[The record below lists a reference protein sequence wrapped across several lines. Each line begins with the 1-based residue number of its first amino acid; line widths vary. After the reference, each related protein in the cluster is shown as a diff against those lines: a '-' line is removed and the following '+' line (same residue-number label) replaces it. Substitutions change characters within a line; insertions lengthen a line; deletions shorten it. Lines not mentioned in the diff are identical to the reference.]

1 MGKVSSDPKVA
12 GILLAAGASTRM
24 GRLKQLLPVSG
35 VPLVERTVCAALES
49 RLDRLVLVL
58 GHRAGEVESA
68 LGPVKWDSRLRI
80 VHNPLYRKGIS
91 SSLIAGL
98 EKIADSHHHAMI
110 LLADMPFI
118 DGGVINQLIAS
129 HLKSQLPI
137 GAVKLSDRAG
147 HPVIFRRDLFP
158 ELKTLT
164 GDMGA
169 RALLKKYRDQICF
182 IAPEMGYDHRDIDTA
197 EDYQKFQR
205 DMKERKTEWP
215 IS

>member
-1 MGKVSSDPKVA
+1 MRKVSFGRRVA

-24 GRLKQLLPVSG
+24 GELKQLLPVAG
-35 VPLVERTVCAALES
+35 VPLVEKTLTAALES
-49 RLDRLVLVL
+49 RLDGLVLVL
-58 GHRAGEVESA
+58 GHRADEIEKA
-68 LGPVKWDSRLRI
+68 LCAVSGDSRLTI
-80 VHNPLYRKGIS
+80 VHNPHYRKGIS
-91 SSLIAGL
+91 SSLVAGVENIARTYDHG
-98 EKIADSHHHAMI
+98 MI

-118 DGGVINQLIAS
+118 DRRVIDQLIGAY
-129 HLKSQLPI
+129 LKSQLPI
-137 GAVKLSDRAG
+137 GAVKLGDRTA

-182 IAPEMGYDHRDIDTA
+182 IAPETGYDHRDIDTM
-197 EDYQKFQR
+197 EDYRKFQK
-205 DMKERKTEWP
+205 DLKERKKQWP